1 MSYLKIYWMVFG
13 KKKLYETVAVIHYRI
28 GTLVSEEKRI
38 IFSEVFC

>member
-13 KKKLYETVAVIHYRI
+13 KKKLYETVAVIPDRI
-28 GTLVSEEKRI
+28 GTSVSEEKHM